1 MSIFVGIVV
10 GLIGGF
16 FSGLFGI
23 GGATVII
30 PLLVFFLGFTQH
42 QAQGTALA
50 ALLPPVGILAVLR
63 YYYSG
68 NVIIDIALYTSL
80 GFIVGGLIG
89 SVVAQP
95 IPSPILKK
103 LFALYL
109 IGIGIKMM
117 F

>member
-1 MSIFVGIVV
+1 MPILLGIAAGFLG
-10 GLIGGF
+10 GL

-23 GGATVII
+23 GGATIII
-30 PLLVFFLGFTQH
+30 PVLVLFLGYSQH

-50 ALLPPVGILAVLR
+50 SLLLPVGILAVLR

-68 NVIIDIALYTSL
+68 NVVVDVALYIGL
-80 GFIVGGLIG
+80 GFLVGGLIG
-89 SVVAQP
+89 AVIAQP
-95 IPSPILKK
+95 IPGSMLKK